1 MDIKAAFGKA
11 FKQVRLYRNRTQED
25 FSDVSS
31 RTYISIIERGEK
43 AVTIEKLE
51 ELATSLKVHPVTMLI
66 LAYAQFNEN
75 KSWEEILDVVQSD
88 MVSILDG

>member
-11 FKQVRLYRNRTQED
+11 FKQIRLYRNQTQED

-31 RTYISIIERGEK
+31 RTYVSIIERGEK

-51 ELATSLKVHPVTMLI
+51 ELAGSLKVHPVTMLA
-66 LAYAQFNEN
+66 LAYAQFNEY
-75 KSWEEILDVVQSD
+75 KSWEELLDIVKSELITISD
-88 MVSILDG
+88 R

>member
-1 MDIKAAFGKA
+1 METKTAFGQA
-11 FKQVRLYRNRTQED
+11 FKQIRKYRSLTQED

-51 ELATSLKVHPVTMLI
+51 ELANSLNVHPVTL
-66 LAYAQFNEN
+66 LALTYAQSKEN
-75 KSWEEILDVVQSD
+75 KNWAEVLEQVQYELLKFSD
-88 MVSILDG
+88 N